1 MLDHTRLVA
10 LLSALVFAH
19 VALAQEAQ
27 PQEDDAGTAVPQPPI
42 ATGLVAPQLVTFVP
56 ASLPDHLVLPAQG
69 VAVTLELTVESD
81 GTVSAAAVSDDTDLA
96 LDATLLTAVTDAA
109 TQLRFAPATRD
120 GQPIAARVRFVYRI
134 DPPPPPPALAESPPP
149 APPEPTRATNAA
161 GSEDV
166 VPAASYSAT
175 ARTEAPPREVTVHQ
189 LSAQQVG
196 RVAGTR
202 GDSLRAVEILP
213 GVARPPLNDGQ
224 VIVRGASPQD
234 TQVLVEGTPVLFLY
248 HLGGLTSFFNSSLLE
263 RVDFYPGNFSA
274 RFGRAIGG
282 VIDVDVRSPKRDRAH
297 GTLDVNLIDA
307 SLLVEA
313 PINENAG
320 FTLAARRSYIDFF
333 FDSVVPDD
341 AFDVVAAPVY
351 WDYQGVGE
359 YRLTERDRLRLQAF
373 GSKDQMHVVT
383 GKADNGDPRVRGNLG
398 FSSEFHRALL
408 SWQHDYGDGARHD
421 VMIGGGFLNID
432 AQIGELVDQHISVP
446 TIFSRAE
453 WHLPLGSSLSLDTGW
468 DVVGYRG
475 RVTYDGPRFRTDE
488 GSEDVDAPVNVSL
501 NQVATVVRPALFAEL
516 SWTPHESLRVI
527 PGVRVDYT
535 SEVQDVTIDP
545 RLVTRWSVTDD
556 TVLKAGVGRFS
567 QPPELGAAF
576 PQLGNPDV
584 LSASAVHV
592 SAGVEQRVGEDLKLG
607 VEGYGK
613 YLWDLP
619 VNSNSGPSPVNQ
631 GEGRIYGVEVSARYQ
646 RRKTFGY
653 LAYTLSRSE
662 RSVRGGPY
670 RLHNYDQPHILNVS
684 GGHDLGRGWDVSGTL
699 RLVSGNPETP
709 ITGAVYNANT
719 DEHLPVYGPLNSARA
734 PLFYRLDLR
743 IQKRW
748 EFGDAKLSLYLDLIN
763 ATNAQ
768 ITEVTDYGF
777 DYRTQSGVSGFPLLP
792 VLGVRGE
799 I

>member
-1 MLDHTRLVA
+1 MLNHPH
-10 LLSALVFAH
+10 LLALVSVLAVAH
-19 VALAQEAQ
+19 VARAQEAEH
-27 PQEDDAGTAVPQPPI
+27 PT
-42 ATGLVAPQLVTFVP
+42 ATGLVAPRLITFVP
-56 ASLPDHLVLPAQG
+56 ATLPDDVLLPTDG
-69 VAVTLELTVESD
+69 VDVTLELTVEAD
-81 GTVSAAAVSDDTDLA
+81 GTVSAATVAEDTLSTDHTQPPFDAA
-96 LDATLLTAVTDAA
+96 LLNAVTDAA
-109 TQLRFAPATRD
+109 TQLRFEPATRD
-120 GQPIAARVRFVYRI
+120 GQPIAARIRFVYRL
-134 DPPPPPPALAESPPP
+134 DPPPP
-149 APPEPTRATNAA
+149 APPPTSTTQAADQTPVSSEP
-161 GSEDV
+161 
-166 VPAASYSAT
+166 VPASAISPEEPIAPASYSAT
-175 ARTEAPPREVTVHQ
+175 ARTDAPPREVTVHQ
-189 LSAQQVG
+189 LSAEQVG

-224 VIVRGASPQD
+224 VIVRGSSPQD

-248 HLGGLTSFFNSSLLE
+248 HVGGLTSFFNSSLLE

-313 PINENAG
+313 PINEDAG

-359 YRLTERDRLRLQAF
+359 YRLTARDRLRLQAF

-383 GKADNGDPRVRGNLG
+383 GKADNDNPKVRGNLA
-398 FSSEFHRALL
+398 FSSEFHRTLL
-408 SWQHDYGDGARHD
+408 SWQRDYGGGARHE
-421 VMIGGGFLNID
+421 VMMGAGFLNID
-432 AQIGELVDQHISVP
+432 AQIGDLVEQHISVP
-446 TIFSRAE
+446 TMFSRAE
-453 WHLPLGSSLSLDTGW
+453 WHVPLGDALSLDTGW

-475 RVTYDGPRFRTDE
+475 RVIYDGPRFRTDE
-488 GSEDVDAPVNVSL
+488 GSVDVDAPVSISL
-501 NQVATVVRPALFAEL
+501 NQVATVMRPALFAEL
-516 SWTPHESLRVI
+516 SWTPHERLRVI

-535 SEVQDVTIDP
+535 SEVQDVTVDP

-584 LSASAVHV
+584 LSASALHV
-592 SAGVEQRVGEDLKLG
+592 SAGVEQRVGDELKIG

-619 VNSNSGPSPVNQ
+619 VNSTGGPSPVNE
-631 GEGRIYGVEVSARYQ
+631 GEGRIVGVEISARYQ
-646 RRKTFGY
+646 HRKTFGY
-653 LAYTLSRSE
+653 LAYTVSRSE
-662 RSVRGGPY
+662 RSVRGGAY
-670 RLHNYDQPHILNVS
+670 HLHNYDQPHILNIS
-684 GGHDLGRGWDVSGTL
+684 GGHDLGRGWDVSGTF
-699 RLVSGNPETP
+699 RLVSGNPQTP
-709 ITGAVYNANT
+709 VTGAVYNANT
-719 DEHLPVYGPLNSARA
+719 DEHLPVYGTLNSARA
-734 PLFYRLDLR
+734 PTFYRLDLR

-748 EFGDAKLSLYLDLIN
+748 ELGDAKLSLYLDLIN

-777 DYRTQSGVSGFPLLP
+777 DYRSQSDVSGFPILP